1 LSSLPRLRQ
10 ERTSSHGIALSRSA
24 ESFSRRREGFLAVA
38 IEYNGA
44 AQLLRFPLL
53 AAIVPIYFDNHATT
67 QVDPR
72 VVEAML
78 PTFTQAYGNP
88 SSVGHLFGEEAKQWV
103 ETSQQS
109 IAAAIGADA
118 GEIVFTSGATESN
131 NLALNGV
138 LSQRRRRGNHV
149 VTVTTE
155 HKAVLDPLE
164 PWQQQGYEITRLSPR
179 QAGDPLAGMLHAE
192 QVREAI
198 RPDTAIVS
206 VMLANNE
213 IGVIQPI
220 AEIGQICKEHGILFH
235 CDATQGVGKMP
246 VDVQQLGVDLMSF
259 SAHKMYG
266 PKGVGALYVRKRGP
280 RVRLQP
286 AILGGGQQRGMRS
299 GTLNV
304 SGIVGLAE
312 AVRLSLAEMEQ
323 ESARLAT
330 LRERLWK
337 GLNDRIPGLQL
348 NGPLLDAAGARL
360 AGNLNF
366 AVAQVDGEA
375 LMMNVREIAVSSGS
389 ACTSANPQ
397 PSHVLQAI
405 GLSEDL
411 TRSSLRFGI
420 GRFNTAEQVD
430 FAVDVVAQAVDKL
443 RKLIA

>member
-1 LSSLPRLRQ
+1 M
-10 ERTSSHGIALSRSA
+10 HRSTI
-24 ESFSRRREGFLAVA
+24 LATA
-38 IEYNGA
+38 
-44 AQLLRFPLL
+44 
-53 AAIVPIYFDNHATT
+53 VPIYFDNHATT

-78 PTFTQAYGNP
+78 PTFMQAFGNP
-88 SSVGHLFGEEAKQWV
+88 SSVGHLYGEEAKQLV
-103 ETSQQS
+103 EASQQT
-109 IAAAIGADA
+109 IASAIGAAA

-131 NLALNGV
+131 NLAISGV

-164 PWQQQGYEITRLSPR
+164 QWEHQGFEITRLSPR
-179 QAGDPLAGMLHAE
+179 QAGDPWAGMLDPD
-192 QVREAI
+192 QIRDAI
-198 RPDTAIVS
+198 RPETALVS

-213 IGVIQPI
+213 IGVIHPI
-220 AEIGQICKEHGILFH
+220 AEIGKICKEQGVLLH
-235 CDATQGVGKMP
+235 CDATQAVGKMP
-246 VDVQQLGVDLMSF
+246 VDVESLGVDLMSF

-266 PKGVGALYVRKRGP
+266 PKGVGGLYVRKSGP

-286 AILGGGQQRGMRS
+286 AIFGGGQQRGIRS

-304 SGIVGLAE
+304 PGIVGLAE
-312 AVRLSLAEMEQ
+312 AIRLSVSEMEE
-323 ESARLAT
+323 ESRRLAQ
-330 LRERLWK
+330 LRAQLWF
-337 GLNDRIPGLQL
+337 GLNERIAGLHL
-348 NGPLLDAAGARL
+348 NGPSLGETGARL
-360 AGNLNF
+360 TGNLNF
-366 AVAQVDGEA
+366 AVEQVDGEA

-397 PSHVLQAI
+397 PSHVLRAI

-420 GRFNTAEQVD
+420 GRFNTPEEVE
-430 FAVDVVAQAVDKL
+430 FAVDVVAGAVDKL

>member
-1 LSSLPRLRQ
+1 LTIRFTIL
-10 ERTSSHGIALSRSA
+10 ALA
-24 ESFSRRREGFLAVA
+24 
-38 IEYNGA
+38 
-44 AQLLRFPLL
+44 
-53 AAIVPIYFDNHATT
+53 VPIYFDNHATT

-88 SSVGHLFGEEAKQWV
+88 SSVGHLFGEEAKQLV
-103 ETSQQS
+103 EASQAS
-109 IAAAIGADA
+109 MAAAIGADA
-118 GEIVFTSGATESN
+118 AEIVFTSGATESN
-131 NLALNGV
+131 NLAIGGV
-138 LSQRRRRGNHV
+138 LSQRRRRGNHL

-164 PWQQQGYEITRLSPR
+164 QWQQQGFEVTQLAPR
-179 QAGDPLAGMLHAE
+179 QAGDPLAGMLDAD
-192 QVREAI
+192 QVRDAI
-198 RPDTAIVS
+198 RPDTALVS

-220 AEIGQICKEHGILFH
+220 AEIGEICKQHGVLLH
-235 CDATQGVGKMP
+235 CDATQGVGTIP
-246 VDVQQLGVDLMSF
+246 VDVQRLGVDLLSF

-266 PKGVGALYVRKRGP
+266 PKGIGGLYVRKRNP
-280 RVRLQP
+280 RVRLKP

-304 SGIVGLAE
+304 PGIVGLAE
-312 AVRLSLAEMEQ
+312 AVRLSLAEMDQ
-323 ESARLAT
+323 ESARLVE
-330 LRERLWK
+330 LRERLWT
-337 GLNDRIPGLQL
+337 GLREQIAGLHL
-348 NGPLLDAAGARL
+348 NGPELNVEGARL

-366 AVAQVDGEA
+366 AVEKVDGEA

-397 PSHVLQAI
+397 PSHVLRAI

-420 GRFNTAEQVD
+420 GRFNTVEEVD
-430 FAVDVVAQAVDKL
+430 FAVDVVARAVDKL